1 MNYEDMSDEE
11 VDNRLRAK
19 TAGVR
24 SAPSQPKNYDDM
36 TDEELDAQL
45 EQKKADADY
54 QGFKKVDEG
63 PLMQG
68 AKAVG
73 RAGLEAVGG
82 VSNFIDRYTMAPVRS
97 AIHSG
102 MTKGIA
108 SAPGAFSDQ
117 FGEDPVKAPSER
129 DIAKEAGVPD
139 TSINTGWQLNPW
151 AKSNDER
158 TFHTSPAGI
167 VGGIGGM
174 AADPTIIGGKVLKGA
189 NAVGK
194 MIPGVSRVAEGISA
208 AKREAVPFLGKVIA
222 RIEPEDTKAFMKD
235 PYGVKAGQQEYPKEK
250 IVGMIDS
257 GIQDSERKVLEK
269 KAGAAE
275 LKKLLYKKYAEK
287 QRKLDRSTASLDQAR
302 TIMAKIQSEQ
312 AVLMAQSEKL
322 DEIAIASG
330 RMYKVND
337 LKRLAQKTKQGLG
350 KVAVGDANQAAREGM
365 DRLID
370 RLDRI
375 DGDEIP
381 GDALRDVMQQVRAD
395 AKFDR
400 GLGGRDTPLDLA
412 RKRFTHDIRAVL
424 GQDKE
429 FGEQSA
435 KLKSKI
441 ESIKGMA
448 KFFGNEKTAIG
459 TLNSIKSGNMNPLID
474 EAIQKH
480 FIETGDMTVPSMID
494 SSRGESVLSQRMKD
508 SDISQEVFPG
518 AHENWRAA
526 QVDADDSAARH
537 KKIAGL
543 GGTSAEG
550 LIRGQGYKNASGV
563 MAENLKQISES
574 YEDPDFLP
582 SIVKDRNLWDQ
593 FDKSAANGARLA
605 KAGSGLGAAIG
616 GGAGAL
622 IGGGP
627 GAAAGTVIGS
637 ALGGGA
643 GIVADTHSGKMLRS
657 AILTNASIKLSG
669 EKVARAIQGGVNIG
683 KYTQPLKKVLNTSYA
698 SFLLY
703 HKMLMNNDPEYRKL
717 FGE

>member
-1 MNYEDMSDEE
+1 MNYEYMSDEE
-11 VDNRLRAK
+11 VDNLLRAK

-36 TDEELDAQL
+36 TDEEVDAHL
-45 EQKKADADY
+45 AKKEAEANIKGLK
-54 QGFKKVDEG
+54 QVDEG

-73 RAGLEAVGG
+73 RAGLEVVGG
-82 VSNFIDRYTMAPVRS
+82 VSNFIDRYTNAPVR
-97 AIHSG
+97 AAVHSG

-108 SAPGAFSDQ
+108 AAPEAFASQ
-117 FGEDPVKAPSER
+117 FGEDPEKAPTGR
-129 DIAKEAGVPD
+129 DIMKNAGVPD

-158 TFHTSPAGI
+158 TFHTSPAGLAGGAFEAGTDATI
-167 VGGIGGM
+167 VGG
-174 AADPTIIGGKVLKGA
+174 KFLKGA

-194 MIPGVSRVAEGISA
+194 MIPGVRRVAEGISA

-235 PYGVKAGQQEYPKEK
+235 PYGVKNVAENYPRNRIRGMIEAGVKDSEDAAKEK
-250 IVGMIDS
+250 VA
-257 GIQDSERKVLEK
+257 QT
-269 KAGAAE
+269 
-275 LKKLLYKKYAEK
+275 KKLRDTLKTKYKDK
-287 QRKLDRSTASLDQAR
+287 QTQLGRETASLEQAR
-302 TIMAKIQSEQ
+302 TVMGQIKGEQ
-312 AVLMAQSEKL
+312 AVLNAQSEKL

-330 RMYKVND
+330 KMYKVND
-337 LKRLAQKTKQGLG
+337 LKRLAQKTKQELG
-350 KVAVGDANQAAREGM
+350 KVSVGDANQAAREGM
-365 DRLID
+365 DRIIA
-370 RLDRI
+370 RLDGI
-375 DGDEIP
+375 DGEVIP
-381 GDALRDVMQQVRAD
+381 GNALRDVMQQVRAD

-424 GQDKE
+424 GQDPE
-429 FGEQSA
+429 FEAQSA
-435 KLKSKI
+435 KMKQKI
-441 ESIKGMA
+441 EANKAMA
-448 KFFGNEKTAIG
+448 RYFGDEATAMG
-459 TLNSIKSGNMNPLID
+459 TINSIKSGKVNPLVD
-474 EAIQKH
+474 EAIKKH
-480 FIETGDMTVPSMID
+480 VAETGDTTVLDMINKFRDESMLLENMKQRD
-494 SSRGESVLSQRMKD
+494 LSQ
-508 SDISQEVFPG
+508 QLFPG
-518 AHENWRAA
+518 THDTLRWAEKDTA
-526 QVDADDSAARH
+526 DALERH
-537 KKIAGL
+537 KNIAGL
-543 GGTSAEG
+543 KGRSAEA
-550 LIRGQGYKNASGV
+550 LIKNQGYKNPSGV
-563 MAENLKQISES
+563 AADQLKQVSEP
-574 YEDPDFLP
+574 YGDKVLP
-582 SIVKDRNLWDQ
+582 EAVRNRNLWDQ

-657 AILTNASIKLSG
+657 AILANASIKLSG
-669 EKVARAIQGGVNIG
+669 DKVARAIQGGVNIG

>member
-1 MNYEDMSDEE
+1 MSLADM
-11 VDNRLRAK
+11 K
-19 TAGVR
+19 
-24 SAPSQPKNYDDM
+24 DD
-36 TDEELDAQL
+36 ELDANIARL
-45 EQKKADADY
+45 EAEAAAKPGKPVHMEDDELDARIAKLEADANA
-54 QGFKKVDEG
+54 QGLKKVDEG

-68 AKAVG
+68 AKAAG
-73 RAGLEAVGG
+73 RAVLGTVGD
-82 VSNFIDRYTMAPVRS
+82 VSGFIDRYTMAPVRS

-117 FGEDPVKAPSER
+117 WGEDPVKAPSER
-129 DIAKEAGVPD
+129 DIAREAGVPD
-139 TSINTGWQLNPW
+139 TSINTGYQLNPW

-189 NAVGK
+189 SSLAKV
-194 MIPGVSRVAEGISA
+194 IPGVSRVAEGISA

-222 RIEPEDTKAFMKD
+222 RVEPEDTKAFMKN

-257 GIQDSERKVLEK
+257 GIHDSERKVLEK

-275 LKKLLYKKYAEK
+275 LKKRLYKKYEEK
-287 QRKLDRSTASLDQAR
+287 QKRLDRSTASLEQAR
-302 TIMAKIQSEQ
+302 TVMAQIQAEK
-312 AVLMAQSEKL
+312 AVLMAESEKL
-322 DEIAIASG
+322 DEIAISSG
-330 RMYKVND
+330 KMYKVND
-337 LKRLAQKTKQGLG
+337 LKRLAQKTKQELG

-365 DRLID
+365 DRIIS

-375 DGDEIP
+375 NGDEIP

-395 AKFDR
+395 AKFDT
-400 GLGGRDTPLDLA
+400 GLGARDTPLDLA

-424 GQDKE
+424 GQDIE
-429 FGEQSA
+429 FEKQSA
-435 KLKSKI
+435 KLKAKI
-441 ESIKGMA
+441 ESIQGMA
-448 KFFGNEKTAIG
+448 KFFGNEKTAVG
-459 TLNSIKSGNMNPLID
+459 TLNSIKSGKMNPLID

-480 FIETGDMTVPSMID
+480 VIETGDMTVPSMID
-494 SSRGESVLSQRMKD
+494 SSHSDSVLSRRMKD
-508 SDISQEVFPG
+508 DDISQEIFPG

-526 QVDADDSAARH
+526 QKDADDSAARH
-537 KKIAGL
+537 KNIAGL

-550 LIRGQGYKNASGV
+550 LIRGQGYKNASDV
-563 MAENLKQISES
+563 MANKLRQISES
-574 YEDPDFLP
+574 YEDPNFLP

-593 FDKSAANGARLA
+593 FDKSAGGSSRLA
-605 KAGSGLGAAIG
+605 KFGSGVGSAIG
-616 GGAGAL
+616 GGAGGL
-622 IGGGP
+622 IAGVP
-627 GAAAGTVIGS
+627 GAAAGTVIGG

-657 AILTNASIKLSG
+657 AILANASIKLSG
-669 EKVARAIQGGVNIG
+669 DKVARALQGGVNIG
-683 KYTQPLKKVLNTSYA
+683 KYTQPLKKALNTGYA